1 MLGFDLGSGGASK
14 NGIDG
19 EWGPKTRA
27 ALMRHLGVVEVAKP
41 VPTIGQLPKAYAW
54 INDLPSPL
62 PRMFQEG
69 LDLLGTIETPG
80 AGNTPAI
87 MAWAKET
94 GLERIYTADSVP
106 WCGLFMAV
114 VAKRAGRPF
123 PNEPLWALNWLKFGE
138 SVGQPW
144 LGDVL
149 CFQREGGG
157 HVGMYVA
164 EDNATY
170 HVLGGNQSDKVSI
183 TRIAKERLKGARR
196 VRYVNAPLS
205 AKPYIVAPTGAIS
218 RNEA

>member
-1 MLGFDLGSGGASK
+1 MGFDLGNGGP
-14 NGIDG
+14 NRDG
-19 EWGPKTRA
+19 VDGVYGAKTRT
-27 ALMRHLGVVEVAKP
+27 ALLRHLGVVEVGRPPPASTA
-41 VPTIGQLPKAYAW
+41 VLPKAYAW

-62 PRMFQEG
+62 PRMLQEG
-69 LDLLGTIETPG
+69 LDLLGTLETPG
-80 AGNTPAI
+80 AGNNPTI
-87 MAWAKET
+87 MAWAQET

-106 WCGLFMAV
+106 WCGLYMAV
-114 VAKRAGRPF
+114 VAKRAGRKF

-164 EDNATY
+164 EDHEAY

-183 TRIAKERLKGARR
+183 TRIAKSRLRGARR
-196 VRYVNAPLS
+196 VPYINAPTS
-205 AKPYIVAPTGAIS
+205 AKPYIVSGAGALS
-218 RNEA
+218 KNEA